1 MISIYSV
8 KSVFRDN
15 GTVAVRISGIER
27 RLGHLRTGVRRGQTR
42 PEVPSTVHFKKPGR
56 GLGPRAEGHTH
67 THVHSHTDRHA
78 QTHTHAQK
86 HTHTQRQTHTDTH
99 TLLYLEVFN
108 RSLNLSTAEKQG

>member
-27 RLGHLRTGVRRGQTR
+27 RLGHLRTGVHRGQTR

-67 THVHSHTDRHA
+67 THTCTHTQTDTHRHTRTHKNTHTHKDRHT
-78 QTHTHAQK
+78 QTHTHC
-86 HTHTQRQTHTDTH
+86 
-99 TLLYLEVFN
+99 
-108 RSLNLSTAEKQG
+108 ST